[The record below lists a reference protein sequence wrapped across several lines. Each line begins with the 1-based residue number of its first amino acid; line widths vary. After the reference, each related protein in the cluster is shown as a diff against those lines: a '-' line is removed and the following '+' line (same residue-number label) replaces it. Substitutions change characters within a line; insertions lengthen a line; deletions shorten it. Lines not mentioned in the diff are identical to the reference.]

1 MMQVPILSVG
11 QQPFRLTEFPTH
23 PLKCN
28 EVFRQEEIVRSHTSL
43 SITIGA
49 VLLLTFGGPVSAS
62 PTTSDACSLLTQTQV
77 SGVLGVSVNAGVHST
92 GDPAITQL
100 NCQWLQSAPSAS
112 NSKRVSV
119 DIFGA
124 VQNRTPAD
132 RFESAKSAVRGVTQT
147 PVSGVGDEAFY
158 NESRVNTI
166 LYVKKGSFVFQ
177 IIVVGYPA
185 DQVKPL
191 EKTLA
196 QAVISK
202 L

>member
-1 MMQVPILSVG
+1 
-11 QQPFRLTEFPTH
+11 LTGFTAH

-28 EVFRQEEIVRSHTSL
+28 EIFHLEEIVRSHTSL
-43 SITIGA
+43 SIIIGA
-49 VLLLTFGGPVSAS
+49 ILLLSFGGPVSAS
-62 PTTSDACSLLTQTQV
+62 PTTSDACSLLTQTQI
-77 SGVLGVSVNAGVHST
+77 SGVLGVAVNAGVHPA

-100 NCQWLQSAPSAS
+100 QCQWLPSAQSASD
-112 NSKRVSV
+112 SKRVTV

-124 VQNRTPAD
+124 VENRSPSD
-132 RFESAKSAVRGVTQT
+132 RFENAKKAVRGVTQT

-177 IIVVGYPA
+177 IIVAGYPP
-185 DQVKPL
+185 DQVKTL

-196 QAVISK
+196 QAVVSK
-202 L
+202 Q